1 MMTKKKRIMVL
12 ILIIIFVI
20 LIFTSIFVLLYL
32 KTDMFK
38 SSKILFTK
46 YLGQNMENFKN
57 IESIIDNNEEINIC
71 NETIEAKINYTEKI
85 GTTEENTEN
94 SINNL
99 KIISNG
105 QIDNNN
111 NYNYKNIELLKNDE
125 KISNVEYLEANNNYG
140 IKFTDLFNQY
150 LVSENTNLKEIFRK
164 MGYTDEQ
171 LQNIPD
177 SVNLKSDLIND
188 VKFNEEELKN
198 IEEKY
203 IGIISQNI
211 LDTNFTTLKNQ
222 QITVN
227 GQNYV
232 ANAHVLNLTKEQLNN
247 IYINLLETIKE
258 DEIILNKVDILQ
270 NRINEITLGKNDI
283 NLKSELLNYINKTIQ
298 KINQK
303 NIGSDETK
311 IIVYENKGKTIRT
324 RVETQEYQTNIDYLQ
339 LQNGNF
345 AQILVANG
353 EDDKYIVTINNNDN
367 DLSIVIE
374 NKVKGNTINFTRKKE
389 NDNQKNIEE
398 YDLIYEI
405 SDKKVDFNVVR
416 TLENIQNI
424 ENIQSFN
431 DENSVKLDNLNEEQT
446 KQIMET
452 VRTQLDTSFT
462 EIKQKVEYEDIE
474 KMLKDLG
481 IIKEVTILGSSGEIT
496 ETEKNRFNSI
506 FELLQGENITGENV
520 LNSIKTIESNIGG
533 VEIASGNELRIKIV
547 RENPNEEVIKILTT
561 FFEEHSNDEYNIA
574 IQYDESGLV
583 SELVLTIVNDE

>member
-1 MMTKKKRIMVL
+1 
-12 ILIIIFVI
+12 
-20 LIFTSIFVLLYL
+20 
-32 KTDMFK
+32 
-38 SSKILFTK
+38 
-46 YLGQNMENFKN
+46 MENFKN

-71 NETIEAKINYTEKI
+71 NETIETKINYTEKI

-345 AQILVANG
+345 AQILVVNG
-353 EDDKYIVTINNNDN
+353 ENDKYIVTINGSDN

-374 NKVKGNTINFTRKKE
+374 NKVKGNTINFTRKKK